1 MEKNL
6 LPKMDILSSVDKETV
21 YFEGIEKIENEMK
34 KVLKSHEIVV
44 FIDDLDR
51 GEPDKALEVLESI
64 KVFLDIEGFVFIVG
78 LSYDKI
84 EKLLTKKF
92 EVSGVQGKEYL
103 RKIIQVQ
110 FSIPDWNEHAIID
123 FIDSITIKKKLIPPF
138 SDIVAENK
146 DLIGRAVE

>member
-51 GEPDKALEVLESI
+51 CEPDKALEVLESI
-64 KVFLDIEGFVFIVG
+64 KVFLDIEGFVFIVR
-78 LSYDKI
+78 LSY
-84 EKLLTKKF
+84 
-92 EVSGVQGKEYL
+92 
-103 RKIIQVQ
+103 R
-110 FSIPDWNEHAIID
+110 
-123 FIDSITIKKKLIPPF
+123 
-138 SDIVAENK
+138 
-146 DLIGRAVE
+146 